1 MKKNLYSLFL
11 LVAISSF
18 TYGQKPIASYSFN
31 SNLNDLSGNN
41 NLTLTSYPPTFVA
54 DEAAN
59 PSSALDVVTQYNF
72 LSTPSIPAIEGK
84 NSRTIAARVKF
95 SNETG
100 WYAVVGYGQST
111 AGKRF
116 SFGIQ
121 NRKLRA
127 EFGGA
132 STQYATNLDTDT
144 WYHIAVTYDGT
155 NIELFLDGVSVISE
169 VENSVDTGSNSII
182 IGNDQTNTPRNRGFI
197 GTIDDVRIYSGE
209 LTEAQ
214 INDLDDNNVCTGC
227 TATLEAQYD
236 FSNNANDS
244 SGNGRNLTIAP
255 AFSYGNDKNDNGNNA
270 LSNVLSTNFLATS
283 SNFTAIEGNA
293 SRTIMANIRFNNT
306 NSWKTIASLGVDE
319 TLERFSFLVNG
330 NNNRLR
336 AEFNGGS
343 VQTDV
348 ALTANTWYHVAVTYD
363 GTNVKLF
370 IDGVEEKSGTVT
382 LNTGSNP
389 LMIGNDYSSPTNRG
403 FDGSIDNL
411 RIYDT
416 ALTAGEV
423 SAMSNNDLVSW
434 VGTTNDWA
442 TASNWDSN
450 IVPLTTDDVVIPS
463 DASNYPTAATTV
475 TVDNITIKSGA
486 SFIANAGY
494 TGNATYQ
501 RNLENGEQW
510 YLMSSPINGE
520 TYDDTWNTTNGI
532 DTGDNANNTGVS
544 WYLNTT
550 ADINT
555 DHWRYFQSGDAAS
568 AFNVAQGY
576 AIRRANTG
584 GDISFSGNDLYT
596 STQTFA
602 LTQNTNNYNL
612 VGNPFTASFNLGD
625 FFTDNGAGVISG
637 AQVWFWNGSS
647 YEVRTAGSHGSYE
660 IAPGQGF
667 FVEAANETNLTF
679 DYAHVNHTSST
690 FQKAQQRPEIA
701 LKLTEG
707 SNTRKAY
714 VYYIDGSTTS
724 YDTGYDGNLFEG
736 VSDSL
741 AIYTDLIENDG
752 KKYQIQALPNSDYEK
767 NIIAIGII
775 AEAGKELTFSAEAL
789 NLPEGLKVYLEDRTL
804 NTLAR
809 LDENNTDYKVTL
821 TKTLNGTGRFYL
833 HTKSSALSSDEI
845 SLGGVSVYLINKD
858 KLRVIGINSTNA
870 SIKLFNILGKQVLNT
885 SFSSTGA
892 TDVSLPNLTF
902 GVYIV
907 QLSTEKGSTSK
918 KIVLE

>member
-11 LVAISSF
+11 LVAISTF
-18 TYGQKPIASYSFN
+18 TYAQKPIASYSFN

-41 NLTLTSYPPTFVA
+41 DLTLTDFPINFVA

-72 LSTPSIPAIEGK
+72 LSTPSIPAIEGT
-84 NSRTIAARVKF
+84 NARTIAARVKF
-95 SNETG
+95 TNETG

-121 NRKLRA
+121 NRRLRA

-132 STQYATNLDTDT
+132 TTQYETNLDTDT

-283 SNFTAIEGNA
+283 SNFTAIEGDA

-330 NNNRLR
+330 NNNNRLR

-370 IDGVEEKSGTVT
+370 IDGVEEKSGAVT

-389 LMIGNDYSSPTNRG
+389 LMIGNDYSSPTLRG

-416 ALTAGEV
+416 ALTAGEI
-423 SAMSNNDLVSW
+423 SAMSSNDLVSW
-434 VGTTNDWA
+434 VGTTSDWA

-463 DASNYPTAATTV
+463 GVSNYPTAATAV
-475 TVDNITIKSGA
+475 TIDNITIKSGA
-486 SFIANAGY
+486 SFIANGGY
-494 TGNATYQ
+494 TGDVTYQ
-501 RNLENGEQW
+501 RNLANGEQW
-510 YLMSSPINGE
+510 YLMSSPVNGE
-520 TYDDTWNTTNGI
+520 MYDNDWNTANGI
-532 DTGDNANNTGVS
+532 DNGDNANNKGVS

-550 ADINT
+550 ADGT
-555 DHWRYFQSGDAAS
+555 TGHWRYFQAGAAAS

-576 AIRRANTG
+576 SIRRADTG
-584 GDISFSGNDLYT
+584 GDISFSGSDLYT

-602 LTQNTNNYNL
+602 LTQNANNFNL
-612 VGNPFTASFNLGD
+612 VGNPFTAPFNLGD

-637 AQVWFWNGSS
+637 EQVWFWNGSS
-647 YEVRTAGSHGSYE
+647 YDVRTSGSYGAYE

-679 DYAHVNHTSST
+679 DYTHVSHTTST
-690 FQKAQQRPEIA
+690 FQKTQQRPEIV
-701 LKLTEG
+701 LTLTEG
-707 SNTRKAY
+707 VNTRNAY
-714 VYYIDGSTTS
+714 VYYIDGTTTS
-724 YDTGYDGNLFEG
+724 YDVGYDGNLFGG
-736 VSDSL
+736 VSHNL
-741 AIYTDLIENDG
+741 AIYTDLIDSDG
-752 KKYQIQALPNSDYEK
+752 KKYQLQSLPNSDLESK
-767 NIIAIGII
+767 VIPVGII
-775 AEAGKELTFSAEAL
+775 ADAGQEISFSAEAL
-789 NLPEGLKVYLEDRTL
+789 NLPTGIKVFLEDKEIDFV
-804 NTLAR
+804 NI
-809 LDENNTDYKVTL
+809 LDENETQIKNNFIQL
-821 TKTLNGTGRFYL
+821 F
-833 HTKSSALSSDEI
+833 
-845 SLGGVSVYLINKD
+845 NKYFNQEPF
-858 KLRVIGINSTNA
+858 KNNNHVKMG
-870 SIKLFNILGKQVLNT
+870 SIKNN
-885 SFSSTGA
+885 S
-892 TDVSLPNLTF
+892 NLIINEL
-902 GVYIV
+902 Y
-907 QLSTEKGSTSK
+907 SK
-918 KIVLE
+918 KT